1 MREASLGVLSLHK
14 HHRVY
19 GDAARDYMFALLFS
33 SMSSVSQ
40 VAHWN
45 GYYDVHGCHVSLSHQ
60 LDTAYS
66 NLRGKPQLR
75 NYFAQT
81 DLWACLSVKCLDC

>member
-1 MREASLGVLSLHK
+1 MCVCVCDVLFNDRISFERGIIRCLSLHK

-19 GDAARDYMFALLFS
+19 GDAARDYMFSLLFF

-60 LDTAYS
+60 LDTA
-66 NLRGKPQLR
+66 
-75 NYFAQT
+75 
-81 DLWACLSVKCLDC
+81 